1 MNPVIMKC
9 GCAANATCSRMGERE
24 YNPPIPSCVI
34 HDCIE
39 VADEQPDFTGRM
51 ARCAYF
57 KTCKHIQPS
66 DPEKLAFFEY
76 RGPGSP
82 ESRDICKCGFH
93 VKAHVKED
101 FKCKDFV
108 ARGPNEFDMYYCGCR
123 GWD

>member
-1 MNPVIMKC
+1 MNITIMKC
-9 GCAANATCSRMGERE
+9 GCAANANCSSMGGIK
-24 YNPPIPSCVI
+24 YDPPIPSCVI

-39 VADEQPDFTGRM
+39 PAENQPDLTGRM

-57 KTCKHIQPS
+57 SHCKSIQPS
-66 DPEKLAFFEY
+66 DPKELAFFEY

-82 ESRDICKCGFH
+82 ESRDICKCGYH
-93 VKAHVKED
+93 LKAHEKPD
-101 FKCKDFV
+101 FKCKEFV